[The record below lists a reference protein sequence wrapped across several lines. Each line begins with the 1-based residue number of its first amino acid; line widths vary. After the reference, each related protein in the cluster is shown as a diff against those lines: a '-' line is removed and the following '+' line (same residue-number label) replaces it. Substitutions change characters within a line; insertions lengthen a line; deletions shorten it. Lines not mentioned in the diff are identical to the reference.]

1 MGKALAV
8 DPGEVR
14 IGIAISDE
22 TGTLARPLTILSH
35 VSRAEDARRIRDLA
49 LETGAEVIVVGA
61 ALDSRGQVGA
71 KARSAHRLV
80 EALRSVSTLK
90 IIPWDESHSTQIAAE
105 YRILAGVKR
114 KTRAKPIDALAA
126 AVILQDYLD
135 RRQTEDES
143 A

>member
-1 MGKALAV
+1 MAQIIACVDMDAFFASVEQRGAL
-8 DPGEVR
+8 P
-14 IGIAISDE
+14 
-22 TGTLARPLTILSH
+22 
-35 VSRAEDARRIRDLA
+35 
-49 LETGAEVIVVGA
+49 ETGAEVIVVGA
-61 ALDSRGQVGA
+61 ALDSRGQVGV

-80 EALRSVSTLK
+80 DALRSISTLK